1 MRTRAGL
8 NKAKRSHERKR
19 VLPSPAQNKSLIV
32 SHSSQAFLLK
42 IKKAK
47 VHFSVYFYH
56 PMSNKA
62 IFLYI
67 YKNIRR
73 AVSFRLQIKGLANLQ
88 ETLIN
93 RSIPAQ
99 PCNRLAW
106 MEQTTQPSSDK
117 FLTTVEKLM
126 QVGIRLQTDVE
137 NLTQTGDNVFLN
149 YF

>member
-62 IFLYI
+62 I
-67 YKNIRR
+67 
-73 AVSFRLQIKGLANLQ
+73 FRLQIKGLANLQ